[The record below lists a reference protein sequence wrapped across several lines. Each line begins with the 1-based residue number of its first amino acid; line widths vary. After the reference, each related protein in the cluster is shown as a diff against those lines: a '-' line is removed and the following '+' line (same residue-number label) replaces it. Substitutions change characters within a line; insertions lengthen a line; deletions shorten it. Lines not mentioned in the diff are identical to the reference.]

1 MDKAPASNRWPIILG
16 VLGVTA
22 FLVIAV
28 GVWAVSA
35 NNQLV
40 ALQENMRSTW
50 AQVETV
56 LQRRF
61 DLIPNLVST
70 VKGYAA
76 HEKEILEET
85 TRLRSQWG
93 AAKSVDE
100 KAKAAGALEG
110 TLARLLVVAEQYPDL
125 KANQNFRDLQ
135 FELAGT
141 ENRISVERQ
150 RYNDAVRAYNT
161 RVRSFP
167 TSIVASFGGFQ
178 PSDAYFEAAP
188 AAKEVPKVDFGAAE
202 KKKS

>member
-1 MDKAPASNRWPIILG
+1 MEKAPTTSRWPVILG
-16 VLGVTA
+16 VLGVIA

-28 GVWAVSA
+28 GVWAASA

-40 ALQENMRSTW
+40 ALQESMNASW

-76 HEKEILEET
+76 HEKEILAET

-100 KAKAAGALEG
+100 KAKAAGQLEG

-135 FELAGT
+135 FELSGT

-150 RYNDAVRAYNT
+150 RYNDTVRAYNT

-167 TSIVASFGGFQ
+167 TSIIASFGGFH

-188 AAKEVPKVDFGAAE
+188 AAKEVPKVDFGTAE

>member
-16 VLGVTA
+16 VLGVIA
-22 FLVIAV
+22 LLVISV
-28 GVWAVSA
+28 VVWAVSA

-40 ALQENMRSTW
+40 RLQENTRSTW

-93 AAKSVDE
+93 AAKTVAE
-100 KAKAAGALEG
+100 KAEAAGQLEG
-110 TLARLLVVAEQYPDL
+110 TLARLLVVAENYPDL

-150 RYNDAVRAYNT
+150 RYNDAVRAFNT

-167 TSIVASFGGFQ
+167 TSIVASFGGFH

-188 AAKEVPKVDFGAAE
+188 AAKEVPKVDFGTDD

>member
-1 MDKAPASNRWPIILG
+1 MEKASTSNRWPMILG
-16 VLGVTA
+16 VLGVIA
-22 FLVIAV
+22 FLALVV
-28 GVWAVSA
+28 GGWAVSA

-40 ALQENMRSTW
+40 ASQEGMNASW
-50 AQVETV
+50 AQVETA

-61 DLIPNLVST
+61 DLIPNLVKT

-93 AAKSVDE
+93 AAKTVDE
-100 KAKAAGALEG
+100 KAKAAGELEG

-150 RYNDAVRAYNT
+150 RYNDTVRTYNT
-161 RVRSFP
+161 QVRSFP
-167 TSIVASFGGFQ
+167 ASIIASFRGFV
-178 PSDAYFEAAP
+178 PSDSYCEAAP
-188 AAKEVPKVDFGAAE
+188 AAKEVPKVDFGTDE
-202 KKKS
+202 KKKP